1 MKPAARPA
9 SELRDALLQLRPQF
23 VRATWFSIVI
33 GLLILAPTGYML
45 EVYDR
50 VVNSRSHET
59 LQMLTVLVIGAF
71 IVMEVLDWARG
82 ELLREAGTRF
92 DRQLS
97 PRVFEAIF
105 QASLK
110 RQPGGTPQAVN
121 DLRTVRDFIAQPAVS
136 ALMEAPTG
144 VVMLVLVFAVNPLL
158 GWAAVVGALAQVAIA
173 WLTERAT
180 SPPLMQANRAA
191 IAAQQYADGSLRNA
205 QVIESMGML
214 RDIHRRWQQKQ
225 REFLGKQAQASES
238 AGAYQALSRMV
249 QQVLSSLMLGLGCFL
264 MLRNELNGGPGM
276 MVVAGIIG
284 GRAVAPLVQLV
295 SQWRTV
301 VNARDAYG
309 RLDQLLQQQP
319 AREQGMPLPAPR
331 GLLTVEQLVAGAP
344 GSAVP
349 IVRGLQF
356 AVAPGEVLAVVG
368 PSASGKTTLARLLVG
383 LWPAAAGKVRL
394 DGADVFSW
402 NKAELGPH
410 LGYLPQGVELFDG
423 SIAENIARFGEIDE
437 AKVHAAARLVGLHE
451 FILAL
456 PQGYD
461 TPVGREGA
469 KLSGGQR
476 QRVGLARALYGD
488 PVFVVLDEPNSS
500 LDEAGDAALAQAI
513 AVLKSRGTTFVV
525 ITHRTSVLG
534 VADKMLV
541 LRDGTQQA
549 FGPRDEVLAAL
560 QKAASQA
567 QQQAQQQNQQ
577 RVTGGSASAVGQS
590 QPPAAG
596 PTLASAT

>member
-9 SELRDALLQLRPQF
+9 SEVRDALSQLRPQF

-45 EVYDR
+45 EVYQR
-50 VVNSRSHET
+50 VVDSRSHAT
-59 LQMLTVLVIGAF
+59 LQMLTVAVIGAF
-71 IVMEVLDWARG
+71 VVMEILDWARG

-180 SPPLMQANRAA
+180 SPPLTQANRAA

-344 GSAVP
+344 GIAVP

-476 QRVGLARALYGD
+476 QRVGLARALYDD

-513 AVLKSRGTTFVV
+513 SVLKSRGTTFVV

-596 PTLASAT
+596 TTLASAT